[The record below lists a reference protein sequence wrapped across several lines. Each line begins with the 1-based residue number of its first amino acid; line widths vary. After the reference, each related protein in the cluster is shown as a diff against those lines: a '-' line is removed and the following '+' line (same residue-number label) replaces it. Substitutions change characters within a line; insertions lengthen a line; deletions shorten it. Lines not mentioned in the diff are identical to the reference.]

1 MTRAMAV
8 TVSVEFARAI
18 LGNKEP
24 AFEDERLFINF
35 KNGGLFMS
43 EKKYEKAVAERVVF
57 DNSDVITTSGMIYC
71 HISFDQPGAGCA
83 DGVHENYMN
92 G

>member
-57 DNSDVITTSGMIYC
+57 DNSDVITTSGTYFCIEG
-71 HISFDQPGAGCA
+71 FDRPGAGCA
-83 DGVHENYMN
+83 DGVHENYQ

>member
-57 DNSDVITTSGMIYC
+57 DNSDVITTSGTYYC
-71 HISFDQPGAGCA
+71 ITGFDRPGAGCA
-83 DGVHENYMN
+83 DGVHENYQ

>member
-57 DNSDVITTSGMIYC
+57 DNSDVITTSGDYYC
-71 HISFDQPGAGCA
+71 PVTWDRPGSQCS
-83 DGVHENYMN
+83 DGVHENYW